1 MDIISTIDQAFGWS
15 NGTVEQEP
23 ASNWNA
29 ELKKEPTLAESVK
42 AYIQTSN
49 ITGEKLDIFYWWMGV
64 TLNLIPSDLRKK
76 TT

>member
-1 MDIISTIDQAFGWS
+1 MNAIETIDRAFGWS
-15 NGTVEQEP
+15 SGTIEQKP

-29 ELKKEPTLAESVK
+29 ELKKDPTLVESVK
-42 AYIQTSN
+42 TYIKTSN